1 MRTKTFQTAIPH
13 RMEERLVMV
22 AINTSRSFTEEQRM
36 QLRHIAWNRIGGGNI
51 STHSVYH
58 YSEACRRGETF
69 AIFENHVVEI
79 AALRERVKFR
89 LRKFF
94 AAAMAYVGINTVLVV
109 VVCDTNPLMV
119 DGATFPVQALD

>member
-1 MRTKTFQTAIPH
+1 MRSKTFQTVIPH
-13 RMEERLVMV
+13 RMNERLVMV
-22 AINTSRSFTEEQRM
+22 AINTSGTFTEEERM
-36 QLRHIAWNRIGGGNI
+36 QLRHIAWKRIGGRNI

-58 YSEACRRGETF
+58 TEARGRGETL
-69 AIFENHVVEI
+69 AIFENYVI
-79 AALRERVKFR
+79 KAATLRERIKFR

-109 VVCDTNPLMV
+109 VVNDTNPLMV

>member
-1 MRTKTFQTAIPH
+1 MRSKTFQTVIPH
-13 RMEERLVMV
+13 RMNERLVMV
-22 AINTSRSFTEEQRM
+22 AINTNGTFTEEQRM
-36 QLRHIAWNRIGGGNI
+36 QLRHIAWKRIGGRNI

-79 AALRERVKFR
+79 ATLRERIKFR

-109 VVCDTNPLMV
+109 VVNDTNPLMV

>member
-1 MRTKTFQTAIPH
+1 MN
-13 RMEERLVMV
+13 ERLVMV
-22 AINTSRSFTEEQRM
+22 AINTSGTFTEEERM
-36 QLRHIAWNRIGGGNI
+36 QLRHIAWKRIGGRNI

-58 YSEACRRGETF
+58 TEARGRGETL
-69 AIFENHVVEI
+69 AIFENYVI
-79 AALRERVKFR
+79 KAATLRERIKFR

-109 VVCDTNPLMV
+109 VVNDTNPLMV